1 MHRLNE
7 EKGVTFFFST
17 HEEAVMKRAR
27 RLLQLEDGVILNDE
41 ANIDGDP

>member
-27 RLLQLEDGVILNDE
+27 RLLQLEDGVILNNGVQTDK
-41 ANIDGDP
+41 